1 MLLQVPPT
9 DDPDM
14 PVNTFR
20 AWFLGALLCT
30 IIAACNVLL
39 SLRRQSASISATV
52 VQLIAYP

>member
-1 MLLQVPPT
+1 
-9 DDPDM
+9 M